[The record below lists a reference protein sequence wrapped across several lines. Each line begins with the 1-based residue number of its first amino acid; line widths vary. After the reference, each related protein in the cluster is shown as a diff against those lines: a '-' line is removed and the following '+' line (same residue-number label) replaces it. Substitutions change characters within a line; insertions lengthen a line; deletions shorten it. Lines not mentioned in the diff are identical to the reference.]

1 MPPVQSSHTPKPLRH
16 VIRISQLAYMACAFL
31 LFAVSFPIFGWP
43 AAFSWL
49 LILPI
54 IAVYFV
60 ARVRTTVSPDG
71 LEVRSMFSSRTLSWD
86 EVKGFRF
93 PKRSWA
99 RAELTDGTEVTLPAV
114 SFVRLPEIAIASG
127 GRITDPYA
135 AAADA
140 FDAEE
145 AERAEQSASG
155 SAPEPESESEPSN
168 DQPESEQK

>member
-1 MPPVQSSHTPKPLRH
+1 MPPAQSSHTPKPLRH

-43 AAFSWL
+43 VAFSWL

-54 IAVYFV
+54 IAVYLV
-60 ARVRTTVSPDG
+60 ARLRTTVSPDG
-71 LEVRSMFSSRTLSWD
+71 LEVRSTFSKRTLAWD
-86 EVKGFRF
+86 DVKGFRF

-135 AAADA
+135 SATEAFAAKEAEEEKAAA
-140 FDAEE
+140 E
-145 AERAEQSASG
+145 AEA
-155 SAPEPESESEPSN
+155 ESEVAEN
-168 DQPESEQK
+168 TQDQPEEKRP